1 MQVAGCFENNR
12 NTTQYQTISHFIPV
26 KCACINKVFTK
37 MVRGKPMSED
47 LRKSIVSAHVD
58 GVSGR
63 QIAKNLKISRSTV
76 RNIISLF
83 KREGNIKTKVKCG
96 RTSKISKRDYRV
108 LQRLIKQDRR
118 ISSRELAV
126 KWGDTIGRQISKDTC
141 LRHVKKLGYN
151 FYKVSFTN
159 TIPVALYLVFAL

>member
-1 MQVAGCFENNR
+1 
-12 NTTQYQTISHFIPV
+12 
-26 KCACINKVFTK
+26 

-83 KREGNIKTKVKCG
+83 KREGSIKTKVKCG
-96 RTSKISKRDYRV
+96 RTSKISQRNYRV
-108 LQRLIKQDRR
+108 LRKLIQQDRR
-118 ISSRELAV
+118 VSSRELAV
-126 KWGDTIGRQISKDTC
+126 KWGETIGKQISKDTC
-141 LRHVKKLGYN
+141 LRHVKKLGYS
-151 FYKVSFTN
+151 FYKVSFTSK
-159 TIPVALYLVFAL
+159 IPVAFYLRHAL